1 MVFREKDLL
10 LLLSYGIICEIARS
24 SLVETEGREDDYH
37 SQTTIRLLTKET
49 NLRWRRIEY
58 SRGLLIL
65 SKWTLITFHF
75 DRPLTTWTRNYT
87 SLLKFV
93 LPAK

>member
-49 NLRWRRIEY
+49 NLR
-58 SRGLLIL
+58 
-65 SKWTLITFHF
+65 
-75 DRPLTTWTRNYT
+75 
-87 SLLKFV
+87 
-93 LPAK
+93 